1 MATAESLSMSCV
13 VLIGTS
19 AILRIGILSFEIL
32 RASLISGGQR
42 LRGESQRS
50 SSRRNLRL
58 LRPGCQAA
66 PRRRFGGKRTPVCN
80 RAFVVVGCHHV

>member
-58 LRPGCQAA
+58 LRPG
-66 PRRRFGGKRTPVCN
+66 
-80 RAFVVVGCHHV
+80 